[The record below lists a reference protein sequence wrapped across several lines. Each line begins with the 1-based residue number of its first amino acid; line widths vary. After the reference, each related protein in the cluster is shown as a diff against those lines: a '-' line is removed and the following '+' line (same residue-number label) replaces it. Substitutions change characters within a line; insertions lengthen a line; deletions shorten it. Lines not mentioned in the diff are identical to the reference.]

1 MHNHIKTG
9 TKHGGEMLL
18 IHLECQFYDL
28 HIILEGL
35 RMGGNRMTMTE
46 KRGGQIEAWALD

>member
-28 HIILEGL
+28 HIIPEGL
-35 RMGGNRMTMTE
+35 RMGGNNNR
-46 KRGGQIEAWALD
+46 KKARGGQIEAWALN